1 MDLGN
6 SEWEKEWRKRLPHL
20 EHLKSSIVRDEFHSI
35 VGLSIK
41 ELGFE
46 RAKEDLWLKPV
57 TDEIQ
62 HAVLIS
68 ALKGLSHKV
77 CIGIRLSFAP
87 RLRPGYVR
95 DHIPS
100 EPGWESLD
108 LVHYPY
114 SEGPDNPA
122 KTLIDAGSGHKYLR
136 KDIRTQ
142 HKFIIPYMRSY
153 FANAD
158 SLTAVLDMYEAER
171 VRKHRGLGFKNHAR
185 HLVSYPFLLAR
196 LGMIDKAIPLI
207 ETELDRIEAIDSVR
221 EKTMDRLHEVAALG
235 SEK

>member
-1 MDLGN
+1 MAWGN
-6 SEWEKEWRKRLPHL
+6 SEWEKEWNKRLPHF
-20 EHLKSSIVRDEFHSI
+20 EHLKASIVRDEFHSI
-35 VGLSIK
+35 VGSSFK
-41 ELGFE
+41 KLGFE

-62 HAVLIS
+62 HAVRIS
-68 ALKGLSHKV
+68 ALKGLSHKIS
-77 CIGIRLSFAP
+77 IGFKLSFAP

-108 LVHYPY
+108 LVHDPHKETP
-114 SEGPDNPA
+114 SNPA
-122 KTLIDAGSGHKYLR
+122 KTLIDAGHGHKYLR

-142 HKFIIPYMRSY
+142 HKFIIPYMKSY

-171 VRKHRGLGFKNHAR
+171 VRKHRGLGFVNHTR

-196 LGMIDKAIPLI
+196 LDNLDKAIPLI
-207 ETELDRIEAIDSVR
+207 QAELDRIEAIDSVR
-221 EKTMDRLHEVAALG
+221 KKTMDKLLEVAALG
-235 SEK
+235 HEK